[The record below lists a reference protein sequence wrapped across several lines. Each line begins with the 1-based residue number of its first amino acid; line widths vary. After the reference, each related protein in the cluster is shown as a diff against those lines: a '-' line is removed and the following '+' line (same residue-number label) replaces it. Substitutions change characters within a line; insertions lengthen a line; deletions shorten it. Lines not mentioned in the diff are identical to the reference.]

1 MRARGFDSDGGLDS
15 AAMASS
21 EQVGLG
27 SLLDTA
33 RKKPAPAYLFV
44 GDPFQTVSA
53 ARRLI
58 DVLVPAE
65 RRGLNLESYDG
76 RTASIAPILDS
87 LRTPALFRGTK
98 VVWLR
103 EPTLFLSGEKRGDV
117 TEALLEAWG
126 EERRDEAAE
135 KLLVL
140 ASLAGWTQEQLDST
154 DFASL
159 AQSAIADFFG
169 ATLNAKEREAVAA
182 VHAHSREQNLAVS
195 AFRDES
201 GLLEDFLSGGLPPGN
216 ILVFT
221 ASTVDRRKRIFKK
234 VKEAG
239 EVVELTVER
248 ERSGALTAESAGA
261 LIDQVFGEQGK
272 KIAPAARRLVL
283 QRAGRDP
290 GLLTIELE
298 KLCLYAGE
306 RATIDEKDV
315 EASFRDL
322 AESWI
327 FDFTRALA
335 QRQAVSAL
343 TLLRS
348 LFEQGDHPLRL
359 LALIARELRMLLLAK
374 DCLAT
379 LAGSWTRQTQFAV
392 FRDRLFPRLSEEERQ
407 AFGGVHPFVVYL
419 ALQNASGVATAA
431 LQRALLRLQELDV
444 KFKSS
449 GSDPRLLLEAF
460 VLDICGNQGRMHHP
474 GG

>member
-1 MRARGFDSDGGLDS
+1 
-15 AAMASS
+15 MAKP
-21 EQVGLG
+21 EQPADLA
-27 SLLDTA
+27 SLLATA
-33 RKKPAPAYLFV
+33 KSKPAPVYLFI
-44 GDPFQTVSA
+44 GDPFQTAAA

-58 DVLVPAE
+58 DLLVPPE
-65 RRGLNLESYDG
+65 RRSLNLEAYDG

-98 VVWLR
+98 VIWLR
-103 EPTLFLSGEKRGDV
+103 EPTLFLSGEKRADL
-117 TEALLEAWG
+117 TEALFEAWG

-140 ASLAGWTQEQLDST
+140 AALAGWTQEQLDST

-159 AQSAIADFFG
+159 AQSAVADFFG
-169 ATLNAKEREAVAA
+169 ATLNAKEREALVA
-182 VHAHSREQNLAVS
+182 VHAHCREQNLAVS

-201 GLLEDFLSGGLPPGN
+201 GLLEDFLAAGMPPGN
-216 ILVFT
+216 VLVFS
-221 ASTVDRRKRIFKK
+221 ASAVDRRKRIFKK
-234 VKEAG
+234 VREAG

-261 LIDQVFGEQGK
+261 LIDQVLGERGK
-272 KIAPAARRLVL
+272 RIAPAGRRLVL
-283 QRAGRDP
+283 QRAGREP
-290 GLLTIELE
+290 GPLTIELE

-306 RATIDEKDV
+306 RATIDENDV
-315 EASFRDL
+315 AASFRDL

-335 QRQAVSAL
+335 QRQAVSAVA
-343 TLLRS
+343 LLRS

-374 DCLAT
+374 DCLAGT
-379 LAGSWTRQTQFAV
+379 LAGTWTRQTPFAV

-419 ALQNASGVATAA
+419 ALQNASGVATIA
-431 LQRALLRLQELDV
+431 LQRAMLRLQDLDV
-444 KFKSS
+444 KFKST
-449 GSDPRLLLEAF
+449 GTDPRLLLEAF
-460 VLDICGNQGRMHHP
+460 VLDMCRNQGRIQNP
-474 GG
+474 ESRIQQEEGRGF

>member
-1 MRARGFDSDGGLDS
+1 MAR
-15 AAMASS
+15 S
-21 EQVGLG
+21 EQPADLTA
-27 SLLDTA
+27 LLEAAKSTPSPVYLVIGDSFQSTA
-33 RKKPAPAYLFV
+33 
-44 GDPFQTVSA
+44 A
-53 ARRLI
+53 ARRII
-58 DVLVPAE
+58 DALVPAE
-65 RRGLNLESYDG
+65 RRSLNVETYDG
-76 RTASIAPILDS
+76 RTTSIAPILDS
-87 LRTPALFRGTK
+87 LRMPALFRGTK

-103 EPTLFLSGEKRGDV
+103 EPTLFLSGEKRGDL

-140 ASLAGWTQEQLDST
+140 ASVAGWSQEQLDSA
-154 DFASL
+154 DFATL
-159 AQSAIADFFG
+159 AQSAMADFFG

-182 VHAHSREQNLAVS
+182 VHAHARQQSLAVS

-201 GLLEDFLSGGLPPGN
+201 GLLEDFLSAGLPPGN
-216 ILVFT
+216 VLVFS

-239 EVVELTVER
+239 EVVELSVER

-261 LIDQVFGEQGK
+261 VIDQILGEQGK
-272 KIAPAARRLVL
+272 RIAPAARRLIL
-283 QRAGRDP
+283 QRAGREP
-290 GLLTIELE
+290 AFLAMELE

-315 EASFRDL
+315 AASCRDL

-359 LALIARELRMLLLAK
+359 LALIARELRILLLAK

-379 LAGSWTRQTQFAV
+379 LAGSWTRQTQFAA

-419 ALQNASGVATAA
+419 ALQNASGIATAV

-460 VLDICGNQGRMHHP
+460 VLDICGNQGRMRNP

>member
-1 MRARGFDSDGGLDS
+1 
-15 AAMASS
+15 MASP
-21 EQVGLG
+21 EQPADL
-27 SLLDTA
+27 SSILDA
-33 RKKPAPAYLFV
+33 AKSKPASVYLFV
-44 GDPFQTVSA
+44 GDPFQTAAA

-58 DVLVPAE
+58 DLLVPAE
-65 RRGLNLESYDG
+65 RRSVNLETYDG

-87 LRTPALFRGTK
+87 LRTPSLFRGTK
-98 VVWLR
+98 AIWLR
-103 EPTLFLSGEKRGDV
+103 EPTLFLSGEKRADL
-117 TEALLEAWG
+117 TEALLDAWG

-140 ASLAGWTQEQLDST
+140 AALAGWTQEQLDGA
-154 DFASL
+154 DFAGA
-159 AQSAIADFFG
+159 AQSVIAEFFG

-201 GLLEDFLSGGLPPGN
+201 GLLEDFLSSGMPPGN
-216 ILVFT
+216 VLVFS

-234 VKEAG
+234 VREAG
-239 EVVELTVER
+239 VVVELAVER

-261 LIDQVFGEQGK
+261 LIDQVLPEQGK
-272 KIAPAARRLVL
+272 RIAPGGRRLVL

-290 GLLTIELE
+290 GLLAIELE

-306 RATIDEKDV
+306 RATIEEKDV

-335 QRQAVSAL
+335 QRQAVNAL
-343 TLLRS
+343 ALLRS

-359 LALIARELRMLLLAK
+359 LALIARELRILLLAK

-379 LAGSWTRQTQFAV
+379 LGSAWTRQTQFAV

-407 AFGGVHPFVVYL
+407 GFGGVHPFVVYL
-419 ALQNASGVATAA
+419 ALQNASGVATIA
-431 LQRALLRLQELDV
+431 LQRAMLRLQELDV
-444 KFKSS
+444 KFKST
-449 GSDPRLLLEAF
+449 GTDPRLLLESF
-460 VLDICGNQGRMHHP
+460 VLDICGNQGRIQNP
-474 GG
+474 GGAGPILDSGF